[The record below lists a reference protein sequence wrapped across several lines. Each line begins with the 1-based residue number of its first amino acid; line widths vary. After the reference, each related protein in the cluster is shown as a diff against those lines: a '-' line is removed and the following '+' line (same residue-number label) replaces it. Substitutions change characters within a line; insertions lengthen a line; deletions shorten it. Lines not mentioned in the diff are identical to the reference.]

1 MTRRSAVALAGI
13 LLLLVALGQY
23 EIRRPPDTSV
33 SATPIAIPSIPTPRY
48 ASASLVLAPATKP
61 VVRKPVAKRPPVTKP
76 WLLPALKQ
84 PVSRENQAVFEF
96 KRGVSYSERKNWE
109 VAIVHYT
116 EAIRLNPEYAEAYY
130 NRGVAYHEK
139 GEPDKAIEDYSGSI
153 RLSPSAVA
161 YIRRAVTYQRQGDQ
175 AKADADFAKAKEL

>member
-48 ASASLVLAPATKP
+48 ASASLVPSPAT
-61 VVRKPVAKRPPVTKP
+61 KPVAKRPPVTKP

-96 KRGVSYSERKNWE
+96 KRGVSFSDRNNWE
-109 VAIVHYT
+109 VAIVYYT

-175 AKADADFAKAKEL
+175 SKADADFAKAKEL